1 VEWPIPPQRTSVLVR
16 PGRAWRV
23 RNTLSAP
30 WRTAE
35 TQITMQSI
43 AGQAGDEISGSWSW
57 ARNRATR
64 LMSEVVCTCVIL
76 AVQANFR
83 G

>member
-1 VEWPIPPQRTSVLVR
+1 
-16 PGRAWRV
+16 
-23 RNTLSAP
+23 
-30 WRTAE
+30 
-35 TQITMQSI
+35 MQSI
-43 AGQAGDEISGSWSW
+43 AGQAGDEISGSWLW

-64 LMSEVVCTCVIL
+64 LMFEVVCTCVIL